1 MNTLENRLKEMIIE
15 KYGNVKTFTSKI
27 GMPNSTFVS
36 ILRRGVNNAN
46 VNNIK
51 MICEALN
58 ISTEALAAG
67 QIMPVDVQPNKNGN
81 FSDINDLLSFVK
93 INILTTKDISINGE
107 ALTNDE
113 RQTLVD
119 AFELSCELLRRKAT
133 RRILENGGL

>member
-1 MNTLENRLKEMIIE
+1 MNALENSLKEMIIE
-15 KYGNVKTFTSKI
+15 KYGSVKTFTSKI

-58 ISTEALAAG
+58 ISAEALAAG

-81 FSDINDLLSFVK
+81 FSDINDLLSFIK

-107 ALTNDE
+107 VLTNDE

-119 AFELSCELLRRKAT
+119 SFELSCELLRRKTT